1 MENQNP
7 KIRNANLV
15 GLNHVIEI
23 RETEDGI
30 TIRTFTYH
38 KTERQQKYGG
48 YTLDKLIDTH
58 EIARSK

>member
-1 MENQNP
+1 MTP
-7 KIRNANLV
+7 KISTANLV

-38 KTERQQKYGG
+38 RTERQELYGG

-58 EIARSK
+58 KIARTK